1 MAKKEKEIQ
10 NLEKKTAQPDF
21 WKDHDKAKEITQKLD
36 SLREQVNLWNKLDSQ
51 VDELLELAK
60 LAEKEEDKELEK
72 EIKQKFRTLNKDFA
86 QHEFEV
92 LMAEK
97 YDANNT
103 IIMIHAGTGGTEAQD
118 WTEILLRMYLRYC
131 EKRGWQT
138 NIIDKTPGQ
147 EAGIKSATIKIS
159 GPYSYGYLKSEA
171 GIHRLVRIS
180 PFDAEHM
187 RHTSFALVEVIP
199 EIKKEA
205 EVEIRP
211 EDIKVDTFRAS
222 GAGGQ
227 YVQKTSSAVRIT
239 HLPTKIVVSCQNERS
254 QFQNKQTA
262 LDILRS
268 KLIEQKLRKEEEKKM
283 KLRGEH
289 IEPSWGNQIRSY
301 VLHPYHMVKDLRTEY
316 ETSDTKAVLDGKLDE
331 FIEAYLKWKK

>member
-10 NLEKKTAQPDF
+10 KLEKETAQPSF
-21 WKDHDKAKEITQKLD
+21 WKDTKKAKEVTQKLD
-36 SLREQVNLWNKLDSQ
+36 SLREQVSLWNGLVK
-51 VDELLELAK
+51 EINEILELAI
-60 LAEKEEDKELEK
+60 LAEKEKDVELEK
-72 EIKQKFRTLNKDFA
+72 EIEQRFKSLNKAYA

-92 LMAEK
+92 LMSGK
-97 YDANNT
+97 YDQNNA
-103 IIMIHAGTGGTEAQD
+103 IMMIHAGTGGTEAQD
-118 WTEILLRMYLRYC
+118 WAEILLRMYLRYC

-138 NIIDKTPGQ
+138 NVVDKTPGQ
-147 EAGIKSATIKIS
+147 EAGIKSATIKIT
-159 GPYSYGYLKSEA
+159 GPYSYGYLKAEA

-199 EIKKEA
+199 EIEEEKEI
-205 EVEIRP
+205 EIKP

-254 QFQNKQTA
+254 QYQNKQTA
-262 LDILRS
+262 LRILRS
-268 KLIEQKLRKEEEKKM
+268 KLEGLKLQEEEQKKA

-289 IEPSWGNQIRSY
+289 LEPSWGNQIRSY

-316 ETSDTKAVLDGKLDE
+316 ETSDTEAVLDGKIDG

>member
-21 WKDHDKAKEITQKLD
+21 WKDRDKAKEITQKLD

-60 LAEKEEDKELEK
+60 LTEKEEDKELEK

-92 LMAEK
+92 LMAGK
-97 YDANNT
+97 YDQNNA

-118 WTEILLRMYLRYC
+118 WAEILLRMYLRYC
-131 EKRGWQT
+131 EKKGWQT
-138 NIIDKTPGQ
+138 NIVAKTQGQ
-147 EAGIKSATIKIS
+147 EAGIKSATVKVS

-199 EIKKEA
+199 EIKEEA
-205 EVEIRP
+205 EIEIKP

-268 KLIEQKLRKEEEKKM
+268 KLIERKLRKEEEKKM

-289 IEPSWGNQIRSY
+289 IEASWGNQIRSY

-316 ETSDTKAVLDGKLDE
+316 ETSDTEAILDGKLDE

>member
-1 MAKKEKEIQ
+1 MAKKEKEIKK
-10 NLEKKTAQPDF
+10 LEKKIAQPDF
-21 WKDHDKAKEITQKLD
+21 WKDAKKAKEITQKLD
-36 SLREQVNLWNKLDSQ
+36 SLKEQISLWNKLSGET
-51 VDELLELAK
+51 DELLELAK
-60 LAEKEEDKELEK
+60 LAEKEKDIELEK
-72 EIKQKFRTLNKDFA
+72 EIEQKFRTLNKDFT

-92 LMAEK
+92 FMSSR
-97 YDANNT
+97 YDQNNA
-103 IIMIHAGTGGTEAQD
+103 IMLIHAGTGGTEAQD
-118 WTEILLRMYLRYC
+118 WAEMLLRMYLRYC
-131 EKRGWQT
+131 EKRGFKT
-138 NIIDKTPGQ
+138 NVVDKTQGQ
-147 EAGIKSATIKIS
+147 EAGIKSATIKIQ
-159 GPYSYGYLKSEA
+159 GPYSYGYLKAEA

-199 EIKKEA
+199 EIEEEKEI
-205 EVEIRP
+205 EIKP

-227 YVQKTSSAVRIT
+227 FVQKTSSAVRIT
-239 HLPTKIVVSCQNERS
+239 HLPTKTVVSCQNERS

-262 LDILRS
+262 LKILRS
-268 KLIEQKLRKEEEKKM
+268 KLLEHKLKKEEEKKAA
-283 KLRGEH
+283 LRGEH

-316 ETSDTKAVLDGKLDE
+316 ETSDTEAVLNGKIDG